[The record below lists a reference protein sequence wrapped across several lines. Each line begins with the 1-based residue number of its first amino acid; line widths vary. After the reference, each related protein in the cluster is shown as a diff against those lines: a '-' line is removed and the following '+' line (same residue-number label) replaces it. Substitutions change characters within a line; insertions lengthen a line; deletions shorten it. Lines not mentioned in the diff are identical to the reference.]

1 MITRGKILSH
11 IKYDFHSE
19 RGDGSFVHLLY
30 MPTPASGVKPTNAS
44 QAIKGSE
51 KSSMSPEFLS
61 GDKNSKQDAA
71 KKGLRNLEQESATGG
86 FYNNFREA
94 LGN

>member
-1 MITRGKILSH
+1 MA
-11 IKYDFHSE
+11 
-19 RGDGSFVHLLY
+19 
-30 MPTPASGVKPTNAS
+30 TPASGVKPTNAS

-71 KKGLRNLEQESATGG
+71 KKGLRNLEQESAAGG
-86 FYNNFREA
+86 FYNNGAGEDAGDVDASRFSE
-94 LGN
+94 NNH